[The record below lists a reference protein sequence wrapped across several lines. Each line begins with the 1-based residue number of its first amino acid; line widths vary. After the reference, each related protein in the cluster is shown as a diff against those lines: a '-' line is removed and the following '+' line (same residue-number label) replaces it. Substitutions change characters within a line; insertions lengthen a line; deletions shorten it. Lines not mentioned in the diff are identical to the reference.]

1 MVLESNVKYNNLL
14 DVKLFSIVFIFAKM
28 VIFSQKLFGAHD
40 FSNGAVT
47 F

>member
-1 MVLESNVKYNNLL
+1 MVLESDVKYNNLL
-14 DVKLFSIVFIFAKM
+14 DVKLFSIVFMFAKM